1 MTTYDLTPL
10 FRSTI
15 GFDRMSRLLDSA
27 LKIDGSAQ
35 SYPPYNIIKT
45 GDNEFRIS
53 IALAGFSEG
62 DVEVSTNQNVLTV
75 RGRMSEEDGIKY
87 LHRGIAGRAF
97 ERRFQLADHV
107 RVREAK
113 LANGL
118 LDVSLYRELPEALR
132 PRMIPV
138 NGRTDTISTGDNA
151 EVSANLETE
160 AAK

>member
-45 GDNEFRIS
+45 GENEFRIS
-53 IALAGFSEG
+53 IALAGFRDD
-62 DVEVSTNQNVLTV
+62 DVEVTTNQNVLTV
-75 RGRMSEEDGIKY
+75 RGRMGDEKGVKY

-107 RVREAK
+107 RVREAH

-118 LDVSLYRELPEALR
+118 LDVSLFRELPEALR
-132 PRMIPV
+132 PRVIPV
-138 NGRTDTISTGDNA
+138 NGKTATANTSENA
-151 EVSANLETE
+151 ELSLESETE